1 MKIPLTKFIASA
13 GVCSRRKAEELIR
26 NSISTY
32 RVLVNKE
39 PATLGMTVSEEDEVM
54 VDKQVLS
61 QCKKIYL
68 IINKPKGYTCTNEVF
83 KGEKNVFSLLPND
96 LRQEKLFAVGR
107 LDKDSR
113 GLLILTND
121 GDWAQQLTHPRFNHE
136 KVYQV
141 LVKKRDSKVRSNPL
155 IELKKGVD
163 IGEDDGRV
171 KAKQIEFVQ
180 ESSDSIIFRLVIS
193 EGKKRQIRRMFAA
206 ISWEVVDLWRIKIGN
221 ISLGNL
227 YDGKW
232 RFLSEREIRLQA

>member
-121 GDWAQQLTHPRFNHE
+121 GDWAQQLTHPRFNHG